1 MSNSERVL
9 RARIQLVDNFTSASR
24 QIARTATQLGK
35 TFNTANENLDKLI
48 ATSRSPVVIKAREL
62 ATKTVEKVNKVLNKI
77 KNIVVAPIIKVKDMA
92 SKPIKAIYNILNKV
106 KNIVLTPIIK
116 VKDLATKV
124 IFSIRNGLLAI
135 VAFNKTLIK
144 PIVVTVKDLASKVVN
159 KIKSTLNKI
168 KSSKAYQIF
177 VKAKDMASKV
187 LTKVNGMLK
196 SFASKAWS
204 ATVSVKDKASSL
216 LSSIQSKLGALAL
229 GTTITVAAKTGFNEL
244 ANEQTEKLTI
254 NRVIQNS
261 GKSKEEAKKSTDEFY
276 KYLED
281 YANKTPFE
289 TSAVTQFG
297 TKAMMMSKGNVDN
310 AENITDMMGN
320 VKAFVGNLRTET
332 EVAEAFFSASNG
344 NMDMLNNM
352 LGTQYKTFEEAK
364 KGIAK
369 NQGGLVKEMSTTL
382 GGLVSTIGG
391 KVKNSLKGVTKVFTD
406 MLSGSLS
413 GIIGFIDSVSP
424 KLVEMAEKVK
434 VGFEAFMQ
442 SEQANQYMQIFKTV
456 GETVF
461 NAIKAVI
468 DAVRPTI
475 QSIFTFIG
483 EHSTEISTIIQ
494 MLGTIWNSVWKTVG
508 VLLKA
513 AWGICSPI
521 LSLLLGALSKV
532 SGAVEAICSAWNR
545 MVDLLKKPIN
555 AVVNVAQKGV
565 SAVSNALGISSG
577 RNAFGSGR
585 IARDGTVRTLHEG
598 EKVLTKQEANRYEKG
613 QSSSGVNIV
622 INGLTV
628 REESDINK
636 IASQLLKKINENK
649 IVYGGTY

>member
-1 MSNSERVL
+1 MGNTERVL
-9 RARIQLVDNFTSASR
+9 RARIQAVDNFTQPMRRIIS
-24 QIARTATQLGK
+24 QT
-35 TFNTANENLDKLI
+35 
-48 ATSRSPVVIKAREL
+48 KAFQ
-62 ATKTVEKVNKVLNKI
+62 AVAKAVKPIVL
-77 KNIVVAPIIKVKDMA
+77 KVKDMA
-92 SKPIKAIYNILNKV
+92 SKVINKAKAQIDKF
-106 KNIVLTPIIK
+106 KN
-116 VKDLATKV
+116 TK
-124 IFSIRNGLLAI
+124 FGQFML
-135 VAFNKTLIK
+135 
-144 PIVVTVKDLASKVVN
+144 
-159 KIKSTLNKI
+159 
-168 KSSKAYQIF
+168 
-177 VKAKDMASKV
+177 KAKDMASKV
-187 LTKVNGMLK
+187 VNKVKGTLK

-216 LSSIQSKLGALAL
+216 LSSIQSKLSALAV
-229 GTTITVAAKTGFNEL
+229 GATIMVGAKTGFNEL

-261 GKSKEEAKKSTDEFY
+261 GKTKEDAKKATDEFY

-310 AENITDMMGN
+310 AKNITDMMGN

-344 NMDMLNNM
+344 NMEMLNTM

-369 NQGGLVKEMSTTL
+369 NQGGLVEEMSTTL

-413 GIIGFIDSVSP
+413 GIIGFIDSISP
-424 KLVEMAEKVK
+424 KLTEMAEKVK

-461 NAIKAVI
+461 NGIKAVI
-468 DAVRPTI
+468 DAVRPTVEA
-475 QSIFTFIG
+475 IFTFIG
-483 EHSTEISTIIQ
+483 EHSTEISAIVQ
-494 MLGTIWNSVWKTVG
+494 ALGTIWSSVWKTVG
-508 VLLKA
+508 TLLQG
-513 AWGICSPI
+513 AWSICEPI
-521 LSLLLGALSKV
+521 LSLLVKGLAKV
-532 SGAVEAICSAWNR
+532 SGVVEDICSWWNK
-545 MVDLLKKPIN
+545 MTELLKTPIN
-555 AVVNVAQKGV
+555 AVVNVAKKGASWV
-565 SAVSNALGISSG
+565 SDKLGLSEG
-577 RNAFGSGR
+577 TNAFGSGR

-598 EKVLTKQEANRYEKG
+598 EKVLTKRETDAYLRG
-613 QSSSGVNIV
+613 QNNQGVSIV
-622 INGLTV
+622 VNGLTV
-628 REESDINK
+628 REEADITKIANKLVQKINQNK
-636 IASQLLKKINENK
+636 ITF
-649 IVYGGTY
+649 GGAY

>member
-1 MSNSERVL
+1 MGNTERVL
-9 RARIQLVDNFTSASR
+9 RARIQAVDNFTQPMRRIIS
-24 QIARTATQLGK
+24 QTK
-35 TFNTANENLDKLI
+35 TFQAV
-48 ATSRSPVVIKAREL
+48 AKAV
-62 ATKTVEKVNKVLNKI
+62 KPIVL
-77 KNIVVAPIIKVKDMA
+77 KVKDMA
-92 SKPIKAIYNILNKV
+92 SKIINKV
-106 KNIVLTPIIK
+106 KAQIDKFKN
-116 VKDLATKV
+116 TKFGQF
-124 IFSIRNGLLAI
+124 IL
-135 VAFNKTLIK
+135 
-144 PIVVTVKDLASKVVN
+144 
-159 KIKSTLNKI
+159 
-168 KSSKAYQIF
+168 
-177 VKAKDMASKV
+177 KAKDMASKV

-196 SFASKAWS
+196 GFASKAWS
-204 ATVSVKDKASSL
+204 ATVSVKDKASSM

-261 GKSKEEAKKSTDEFY
+261 GKTKEDAKKATDEYY
-276 KYLED
+276 KYLEE
-281 YANKTPFE
+281 YANKTPFS

-310 AENITDMMGN
+310 AKNLTDMMGN

-369 NQGGLVKEMSTTL
+369 NQGGLVDEMSVTL

-391 KVKNSLKGVTKVFTD
+391 NMSKLLKDITKVFGID
-406 MLSGSLS
+406 LSNILNKTVA
-413 GIIGFIDSVSP
+413 IFDSISP
-424 KLVEMAEKVK
+424 KIIEFTGKVRE
-434 VGFEAFMQ
+434 GFKAFAQ
-442 SEQANQYMQIFKTV
+442 SEQANQYLQIFKTI

-468 DAVRPTI
+468 DAVKPTV

-483 EHSTEISTIIQ
+483 QHSQEISTIIQ
-494 MLGTIWNSVWKTVG
+494 MLGTIWSSVWKTVG
-508 VLLKA
+508 VLLKG
-513 AWGICSPI
+513 AWGVCQPI

-532 SGAVEAICSAWNR
+532 SGAVEFICSAWNR
-545 MVDLLKKPIN
+545 MVNLLKTPIN
-555 AVVNVAQKGV
+555 AVVNVAQKGI
-565 SAVSNALGISSG
+565 SAVSSALGISSG

-613 QSSSGVNIV
+613 SNTGVNIV
-622 INGLTV
+622 VNGLTV
-628 REESDINK
+628 REEADITK
-636 IASQLLKKINENK
+636 IANKLVQKINQNK
-649 IVYGGTY
+649 MVYGGAY